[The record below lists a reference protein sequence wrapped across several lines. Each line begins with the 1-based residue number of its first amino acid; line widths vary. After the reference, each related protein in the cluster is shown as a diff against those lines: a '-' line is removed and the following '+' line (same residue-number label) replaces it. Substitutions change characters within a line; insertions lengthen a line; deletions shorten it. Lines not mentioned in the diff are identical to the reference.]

1 MFRWEFLQT
10 LRKIFSLEH
19 LKHSFLR
26 LSFFLQA
33 YDTKNCTIPYD
44 EAKTKIPG
52 NIVNPY
58 TPERLQL
65 LLNLRISVP
74 FTKEEIAASV
84 FNQMLLVLDTMEEDL
99 DHRRKCLE

>member
-1 MFRWEFLQT
+1 MED
-10 LRKIFSLEH
+10 
-19 LKHSFLR
+19 
-26 LSFFLQA
+26 
-33 YDTKNCTIPYD
+33 DTISYD

-58 TPERLQL
+58 TPKELQR
-65 LLNLRISVP
+65 LLNPPRRLSVP

-84 FNQMLLVLDTMEEDL
+84 FNQMLLVLDIMERDL